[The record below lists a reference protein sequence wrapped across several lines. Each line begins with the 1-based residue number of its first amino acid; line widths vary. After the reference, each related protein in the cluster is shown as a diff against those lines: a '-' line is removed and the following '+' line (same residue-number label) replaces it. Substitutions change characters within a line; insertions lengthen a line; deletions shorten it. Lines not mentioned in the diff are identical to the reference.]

1 MIKVINQRDWEILC
15 FSNLFDRFNL
25 LFCLRQAK
33 AKSGR
38 IHMSWFLL
46 ISNIVS
52 EWFLE
57 SF

>member
-1 MIKVINQRDWEILC
+1 MDQEKDGDPKEKDGVQEKDGDQEEDGVLKEKLIC
-15 FSNLFDRFNL
+15 P
-25 LFCLRQAK
+25 
-33 AKSGR
+33 G
-38 IHMSWFLL
+38 FLL